1 MTGVPPP
8 LPRRSSSALPAI
20 IAILLV
26 VGVATAGLLA
36 AFLVWQTGI
45 LDRKAPAPTAETA
58 TPRAV
63 EPERVAP
70 PAPPAPPPVEAA
82 AESTPVPEV
91 PLPTRASRSRA
102 RAAVPATPEGGTV
115 GNRLGGLAEAPPPPP
130 SPMPIRVAGNIRAP
144 AKIRNVQ
151 PVYPLI
157 AQSARVQGIVI
168 LEATIDA
175 TGKVGDVRVLRSIP
189 LLDQSAIDAVR
200 QWEYQPTLLNGV
212 RVPVIMTV
220 TVNFT
225 LQR

>member
-20 IAILLV
+20 IAILLI

-45 LDRKAPAPTAETA
+45 LDRRAPAPTAETA
-58 TPRAV
+58 TPPTV
-63 EPERVAP
+63 EPERAAP
-70 PAPPAPPPVEAA
+70 PEPPPVEAA

-91 PLPTRASRSRA
+91 PVPTRASRSRA

-115 GNRLGGLAEAPPPPP
+115 GNRLGGLAEAPAPPPP
-130 SPMPIRVAGNIRAP
+130 PMPIRVAGNIRAP
-144 AKIRNVQ
+144 AKVRNVQ
-151 PVYPLI
+151 PEYPLI
-157 AQSARVQGIVI
+157 AQRARVQGVVI
-168 LEATIDA
+168 LEARIGT
-175 TGKVGDVRVLRSIP
+175 TGKVEDVRVLRSIP

-212 RVPVIMTV
+212 PVPVIMTV